1 MKIKLQN
8 LDRLY
13 QELQSGLEASVRDVY
28 KSGRH
33 LLGPFTSKLES
44 RIAKLSQ
51 AKHCVM
57 VGSGSDALYYGLV
70 ASATRYDQRI
80 SYPAQTFIA
89 TKNSITRSKNIPIGV
104 DVKPNGLLDWS
115 LVNTDS
121 AVWVGLFGNTE
132 DLPID
137 KIIYEDGAQH
147 FGLPLRG
154 QFASYSFDPTKA
166 LSNFGN
172 AGAVVTNDSAI
183 ADSVRELRRHGG
195 GVDGVGGNSIPSER
209 DCAELLVKLDHFPFW
224 QERRQEIA
232 RDYHQ
237 QLGHLVDCVTQHTG
251 QVSKFV
257 ISTPLR
263 VELEMWLIRR
273 EVQTKRVYEKPLYMS
288 RQATENCLTQLA
300 LPCDPY
306 MTDKEL
312 QVVIL
317 AVKEFFKELPFK
329 RSL

>member
-51 AKHCVM
+51 AKYCVM

-80 SYPAQTFIA
+80 SYPAQTFVA
-89 TKNSITRSKNIPIGV
+89 TKNSITRSKNIPIGA

-183 ADSVRELRRHGG
+183 ANSVRELRRHGG

-257 ISTPLR
+257 IGTDQRDQLAKHLLDKKIETKLVYKDPLCNLPGA
-263 VELEMWLIRR
+263 V
-273 EVQTKRVYEKPLYMS
+273 K
-288 RQATENCLTQLA
+288 NCKQHLA

-306 MTDKEL
+306 MTDEEL

>member
-33 LLGPFTSKLES
+33 LLGPFTSKLEL

-183 ADSVRELRRHGG
+183 ADSVREL
-195 GVDGVGGNSIPSER
+195 
-209 DCAELLVKLDHFPFW
+209 LVKLDHFPFW

-317 AVKEFFKELPFK
+317 AIKEFFEELPFK

>member
-80 SYPAQTFIA
+80 SYPPQTFIA

-232 RDYHQ
+232 RDYTIE
-237 QLGHLVDCVTQHTG
+237 LGKYVDIITDHRG

-257 ISTPLR
+257 IGTDQRDQLAKHLLDKKI
-263 VELEMWLIRR
+263 E
-273 EVQTKRVYEKPLYMS
+273 TKLVYKDPLYNLPG
-288 RQATENCLTQLA
+288 AVKNCKQHLA

-306 MTDKEL
+306 TTDEEL
-312 QVVIL
+312 LAVIL
-317 AVKEFFKELPFK
+317 AVKEFF
-329 RSL
+329 